1 MGKNFFI
8 IFFGFVLPIKAI
20 AQPTVDGFMK
30 GKGNLDLVGG
40 LTFDTFSKFHAAGS
54 LISLGRTTTSAS
66 VFASAGITNWLDVQV
81 NLPYVMTASNW
92 SNLQDVSVFAK
103 GKFLNKSLKK
113 GTFSAL
119 IVGGFSTPITNY
131 PTQGLNAIGQQA
143 TATAAAAAAAA
154 RLVMQYFANNG
165 WFGMIQGGFTS
176 RSNPTPASIPVAVK
190 IGKAANNYYFD
201 IYYDI
206 QNAKGGSDY
215 RAGKNRAFTTL
226 GVSYHKLG
234 GTFYKPFNEGK
245 MGVAFGAYSVLAG
258 RTVGQSFGGST
269 AFIYKI
275 KYLKNE

>member
-8 IFFGFVLPIKAI
+8 IFFGFVLSITAI
-20 AQPTVDGFMK
+20 AQPAVDGFMK

-40 LTFDTFSKFHAAGS
+40 LAFDTFSKFHAADG

-103 GKFLNKSLKK
+103 GRFLNKSLEK
-113 GTFSAL
+113 GTLSAL
-119 IVGGFSTPITNY
+119 ITGGFSTPITNY

-143 TATAAAAAAAA
+143 TAVDA

-215 RAGKNRAFTTL
+215 RDGTNRAFTTL

-258 RTVGQSFGGST
+258 RNVGQSFGGSA